1 MNSIKDIYLNMK
13 PILIVTTTIN
23 KPTKATLEFC
33 KKKKF
38 DFLIVGDLKTPH
50 QDYIKLEKKHKN
62 VKYLHPND
70 QNKLFG
76 KLSKAIGWNCIQRRS
91 IGFVYAYKNNYEIVA
106 SVDDDNIPYSEWGKK
121 IYVGKK
127 IEIDLYNVKSPV
139 FDPLSVTNTK
149 HLWHRGFPIE
159 YLQKRHKIT
168 HLGKKLR
175 KVMVQA
181 DLWDGDPDVDAISR
195 ITHKPLVKYKK
206 IRPFGSKKISPFN
219 SQNTFLHRDV
229 LKYYM
234 MLPFVGRMDDIWP
247 SYLIQKKFP
256 NTLVYCKASVYQ
268 ERNPQ
273 DVIKNLENEIFGY
286 RNTLKFIKNIN
297 NLKRV
302 LPKKTYKALK
312 IYQSC
317 FKKQIR

>member
-1 MNSIKDIYLNMK
+1 MK

-50 QDYIKLEKKHKN
+50 RDYIKLEKKHKN

-106 SVDDDNIPYSEWGKK
+106 SVDDDNIPYREWGEE
-121 IYVGKK
+121 IYVGKE
-127 IEIDLYNVKSPV
+127 IEIDLYDVKSPV

-206 IRPFGSKKISPFN
+206 IKPFGSKKISPFN

-247 SYLIQKKFP
+247 SYLIQKIFP
-256 NTLVYCKASVYQ
+256 NTLVYCQASVYQ

-286 RNTLKFIKNIN
+286 RNTLKFIKNTN
-297 NLKRV
+297 NLKKV
-302 LPKKTYKALK
+302 LPKNTYKAFK

-317 FKKQIR
+317 FKNR

>member
-1 MNSIKDIYLNMK
+1 MK

-62 VKYLHPND
+62 VKYLHPSD

-76 KLSKAIGWNCIQRRS
+76 KLSEAIGWNCIQRRS

-106 SVDDDNIPYSEWGKK
+106 SVDDDNIPYAEWGKK

-127 IEIDLYNVKSPV
+127 IEIDLYDVKSPV

-159 YLQKRHKIT
+159 YLQKRHQIT

-247 SYLIQKKFP
+247 SYLIQKLFP
-256 NTLVYCKASVYQ
+256 NTLIYCQASVYQ

-286 RNTLKFIKNIN
+286 RNTLKFIKNMN
-297 NLKRV
+297 NLKKV
-302 LPKKTYKALK
+302 LPKKTLKAFK
-312 IYQSC
+312 IYQTC
-317 FKKQIR
+317 FKK

>member
-1 MNSIKDIYLNMK
+1 MK

-195 ITHKPLVKYKK
+195 ITYKPLVKYKK

-302 LPKKTYKALK
+302 LPKKTYKAFK